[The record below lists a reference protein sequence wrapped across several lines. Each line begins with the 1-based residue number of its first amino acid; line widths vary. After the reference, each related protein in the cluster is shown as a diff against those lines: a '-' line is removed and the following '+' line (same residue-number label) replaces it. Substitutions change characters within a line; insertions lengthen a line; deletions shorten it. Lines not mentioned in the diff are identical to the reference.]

1 MTIPARGS
9 RLEEAFSLR
18 RNVRALWTRHAD
30 AHAHVDGMRALAV
43 LWVIGYH
50 AFAFIGRPLR
60 HSAYEPLFRIVN
72 RGLLGVDVFFVLS
85 GFLIGSMLL
94 REHAA
99 GGRIG
104 FRRFYFRRAMR
115 ILPAYYFSLA
125 VYCAVIGKNVET
137 IWANLLFVN
146 NFIPDAR
153 QCMSWAWSLA
163 IEEQFYIVFPL
174 MLAVAFTLTLVRVRV
189 AFFIVLFALSVAVR
203 IAIVARHGLHMPG
216 PEHARLLYDT
226 LYDKPQARF
235 GELLCGVIVAYAFG
249 STKAP
254 EVFRRS
260 PRLALAGTMVSLVC
274 IAGISVVEQPFFKYG
289 LPPSI
294 NFGYYALSSVAFAAS
309 VAYVLF
315 ACLCRAG
322 GGRLL
327 GGLLARKPHF
337 PISQLS
343 YSAYLLHMIVIV
355 VGLDVGAFHPAET
368 VPAMCAYLVVVP
380 VVTLLASA
388 PMYLFVEKPLMN
400 LRERWR
406 PVRA

>member
-1 MTIPARGS
+1 VRSIARRS
-9 RLEEAFSLR
+9 RLEEAFALR
-18 RNVRALWTRHAD
+18 RNLQSLWTRRAE

-43 LWVIGYH
+43 LWVIAYH
-50 AFAFIGRPLR
+50 TFAFVGRPLR
-60 HSAYEPLFRIVN
+60 HSAREPLFRVVN

-99 GGRIG
+99 GGRIS

-115 ILPAYYFSLA
+115 ILPAYYFSL
-125 VYCAVIGKNVET
+125 VLYGAVIGKNMDTV
-137 IWANLLFVN
+137 WANLLFVN

-163 IEEQFYIVFPL
+163 IEEQFYIVFPV
-174 MLAVAFTLTLVRVRV
+174 MLAVAFTLLRVRL
-189 AFFIVLFALSVAVR
+189 AFFLVLFALSVVVR
-203 IAIVARHGLHMPG
+203 SAIVARHGLHLPG

-226 LYDKPQARF
+226 LYDKPHARF
-235 GELLCGVIVAYAFG
+235 GELLSGVIVAYAFG
-249 STKAP
+249 YTKAP

-260 PRLALAGTMVSLVC
+260 PRVALAGTTLALVC

-294 NFGYYALSSVAFAAS
+294 DFAYYSLSAVVFAAS

-322 GGRLL
+322 GG
-327 GGLLARKPHF
+327 GFIGSILAWKPFF
-337 PISQLS
+337 PIGQLS
-343 YSAYLLHMIVIV
+343 YSAYLLHMIVIL
-355 VGLDVGAFHPAET
+355 VGLEVGAFRAAET
-368 VPAMCAYLVVVP
+368 VLAMCAYLVVVP
-380 VVTLLASA
+380 AVTLLASV
-388 PMYLFVEKPLMN
+388 PVYLFVERPFMN
-400 LRERWR
+400 LREGSRS
-406 PVRA
+406 

>member
-1 MTIPARGS
+1 
-9 RLEEAFSLR
+9 
-18 RNVRALWTRHAD
+18 
-30 AHAHVDGMRALAV
+30 MRALSV

-50 AFAFIGRPLR
+50 AFTFVGRPLR
-60 HSAYEPLFRIVN
+60 HSGSEPVFRIVN

-99 GGRIG
+99 LERIS

-115 ILPAYYFSLA
+115 ILPAYYVSLA
-125 VYCAVIGKNVET
+125 LYCVLIGKNVDT
-137 IWANLLFVN
+137 VWANLLFVN

-153 QCMSWAWSLA
+153 QCMNWAWSLA
-163 IEEQFYIVFPL
+163 IEEQFYIVFPV
-174 MLAVAFTLTLVRVRV
+174 MLAFSFSFLRVRRS
-189 AFFIVLFALSVAVR
+189 FFLVLIALSIVAR
-203 IAIVARHGLHMPG
+203 MAIVARHGLHMPG
-216 PEHARLLYDT
+216 PEHARLLYDM
-226 LYDKPQARF
+226 LYDKPYARF
-235 GELLCGVIVAYAFG
+235 GELLSGVIVAYAFG
-249 STKAP
+249 FTKAP

-260 PRLALAGTMVSLVC
+260 PRLALAGTTLALVW

-289 LPPSI
+289 LPPPI
-294 NFGYYALSSVAFAAS
+294 NFAYYSLSTVVFAAS

-322 GGRLL
+322 GGGLL
-327 GGLLARKPHF
+327 GAILAWKPFF
-337 PISQLS
+337 PIGQLS

-355 VGLDVGAFHPAET
+355 VGLEIGAFHVATT
-368 VPAMCAYLVVVP
+368 VLAMCAYLVVVP
-380 VVTLLASA
+380 VVTLLASV

-400 LRERWR
+400 LRERSR